1 MTGWFK
7 QTLSKHSILMIYSL
21 VILDADLRTRA
32 VCEQVLKS
40 KLQPKIRLVGLAT
53 EIGAGKK
60 LLAKTKP
67 DMLIIGDQ
75 LEQGDIGRLLSDE
88 AFFCPP
94 ILIIAA
100 KNDHYSIPALKKGAI
115 DYLFKPLAKEELE
128 KALVRG
134 IEKLAGDSIG
144 EESGFSPITQ
154 KLLIKNAEGTFLV
167 AKASII
173 RCQSEEGYT
182 TIFCKG
188 KNPTLVLAKTL
199 KRIEA
204 QLTEDRFVR
213 VHQSHLVN
221 LDAIDDLET
230 QKSNMILT
238 MVDGARVPVSHRRRS
253 LLISKFPSI

>member
-1 MTGWFK
+1 
-7 QTLSKHSILMIYSL
+7 MIYSL

-40 KLQPKIRLVGLAT
+40 KLLSKIRLVGLAT
-53 EIGAGKK
+53 DLKAGRK

-67 DMLIIGDQ
+67 DIVIIGDQ
-75 LEQGDIGRLLSDE
+75 LEKGDIGLLLNDE
-88 AFFCPP
+88 SFSPP
-94 ILIIAA
+94 SILIIIAT
-100 KNDHYSIPALKKGAI
+100 NDYYSIPALKKGAM

-128 KALVRG
+128 KALLRG
-134 IEKLAGDSIG
+134 IEKLTGESMG
-144 EESGFSPITQ
+144 EESDFLPFTQ
-154 KLLIKNAEGTFLV
+154 KLLIKNSEGTFLV
-167 AKASII
+167 AKSSII

-182 TIFCKG
+182 TIFCQG

-204 QLTEDRFVR
+204 QLEEDRFVR
-213 VHQSHLVN
+213 VHQSHIIN

-230 QKSNMILT
+230 QESNIILK

-253 LLISKFPSI
+253 LFMSKFPSI